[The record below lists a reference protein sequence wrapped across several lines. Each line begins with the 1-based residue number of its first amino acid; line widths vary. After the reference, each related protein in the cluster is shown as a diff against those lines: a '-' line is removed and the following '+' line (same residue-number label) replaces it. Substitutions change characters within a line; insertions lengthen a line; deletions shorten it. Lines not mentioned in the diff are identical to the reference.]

1 MTEKKLSK
9 STATAAKVIYAAL
22 QALKDN
28 GGELPSSS
36 VFNEVEKRVEFD
48 AWEKN
53 QYETTGNIRWRA
65 ILSFHSIGPIKAGF
79 LVKKK
84 GIWYLTPEGE
94 AALKLGSMGL
104 LNATNEAYKKWSKEN
119 PRKTVAESEET
130 VLEGEGVPVAVEE
143 NPPINLDQIEQ
154 MATES
159 LNEYIKSKNA
169 YEVQD
174 LVAALLRGMGY
185 YTPFVAPKGK
195 DGGVD
200 IIGYRDPLGT
210 VSPRIKVQVKHRQST
225 PATVQEI
232 RQLIGLLQ
240 KDGDVGLFVSTY
252 GFSPDA
258 KATARNSH
266 VHVELIDLQR
276 LVSLWQEFYPKLTDE
291 DKNRLPLLPIFFLAP
306 SE

>member
-1 MTEKKLSK
+1 M
-9 STATAAKVIYAAL
+9 V
-22 QALKDN
+22 
-28 GGELPSSS
+28 
-36 VFNEVEKRVEFD
+36 
-48 AWEKN
+48 
-53 QYETTGNIRWRA
+53 
-65 ILSFHSIGPIKAGF
+65 
-79 LVKKK
+79 
-84 GIWYLTPEGE
+84 LTPEGE
-94 AALKLGSMGL
+94 NALKLGSVEL
-104 LNATNEAYKKWSKEN
+104 LKAASQAYRKWREEN
-119 PRKTVAESEET
+119 PRKKGEEPEET
-130 VLEGEGVPVAVEE
+130 VLEGEDVPVAVEE
-143 NPPINLDQIEQ
+143 TPPINLDQIEQ

-169 YEVQD
+169 YAFQD

-210 VSPRIKVQVKHRQST
+210 VSPRINVQVKHRLSSSV
-225 PATVQEI
+225 TVQEV
-232 RQLIGLLQ
+232 RELIGLLQ

-291 DKNRLPLLPIFFLAP
+291 DKYQLPLHPIFILAP

>member
-1 MTEKKLSK
+1 MTEQKLSK
-9 STATAAKVIYAAL
+9 SKATAAKVIYAAL

-28 GGELPSSS
+28 GGELPSSA

-53 QYETTGNIRWRA
+53 QYEATGNFRWRA

-94 AALKLGSMGL
+94 AALQLGSVRL
-104 LNATNEAYKKWSKEN
+104 LNAAEKAYRKWREEN
-119 PRKTVAESEET
+119 PRKKVDESEET
-130 VLEGEGVPVAVEE
+130 VLEGQDVPVAMRET
-143 NPPINLDQIEQ
+143 PPINLDQIEQ
-154 MATES
+154 TATES
-159 LNEYIKSKNA
+159 LNEYVKSKNP
-169 YEVQD
+169 YEFQD

-195 DGGVD
+195 DGGID
-200 IIGYRDPLGT
+200 IIVYRDPLGT
-210 VSPRIKVQVKHRQST
+210 ISPRIKVQVKHRLDS
-225 PATVQEI
+225 PATVQEV

-240 KDGDVGLFVSTY
+240 KDGDVGLFVATN
-252 GFSPDA
+252 GFTSDA
-258 KATARNSH
+258 KAAARNSH

-276 LVSLWQEFYPKLTDE
+276 MVSLWQEFYPKLTDE
-291 DKNRLPLLPIFFLAP
+291 DKNQMPLLPIFFLAP